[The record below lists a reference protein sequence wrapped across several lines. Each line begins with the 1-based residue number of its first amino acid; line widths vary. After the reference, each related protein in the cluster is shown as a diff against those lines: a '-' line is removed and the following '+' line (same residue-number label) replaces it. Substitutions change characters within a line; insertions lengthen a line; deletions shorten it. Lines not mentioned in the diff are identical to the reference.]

1 MQKIKT
7 MCGMLGIAR
16 HSLARFSIRHTSSTP
31 FFRQTFTVQHQRLYS
46 SSTVIAPATFEGEEK
61 NYAPKI
67 QKLVSEISQLTLL
80 EVADLNELLK
90 KSLKISDMPMMMPGM
105 AGGGSAAKSQEAEE
119 AEEPK
124 VEKSLFTVRLTKFDE
139 AKKVALI
146 KEVKSIVAGMNLVQ
160 AKKFVESLPQT
171 LRSDVTKDEAEKLK
185 VALSAVGATVEID

>member
-1 MQKIKT
+1 
-7 MCGMLGIAR
+7 
-16 HSLARFSIRHTSSTP
+16 
-31 FFRQTFTVQHQRLYS
+31 LYS
-46 SSTVIAPATFEGEEK
+46 STTVIAPATFEGEEK

-90 KSLKISDMPMMMPGM
+90 KSLKISDMPMMMPAM
-105 AGGGSAAKSQEAEE
+105 GGGAGAKPQEAEE
-119 AEEPK
+119 APEPK
-124 VEKSLFTVRLTKFDE
+124 VEKSLFTLKLTKFDE

-146 KEVKSIVAGMNLVQ
+146 KEVKNMVAGMNLVQ

-185 VALSAVGATVEID
+185 VALAAVGATVEID

>member
-1 MQKIKT
+1 
-7 MCGMLGIAR
+7 MLWRLSGFAH
-16 HSLARFSIRHTSSTP
+16 HSLTRFSIRHTSSSSLFSRTL
-31 FFRQTFTVQHQRLYS
+31 VAHHQRLYS
-46 SSTVIAPATFEGEEK
+46 ANAVIAPATLDGEEK

-105 AGGGSAAKSQEAEE
+105 GGAMAKPQEAEE
-119 AEEPK
+119 VPEPK

-160 AKKFVESLPQT
+160 AKKFVESLPQI

-185 VALSAVGATVEID
+185 VALVAVGAAVEID